1 MSKLTHLGTCRMM
14 KASTL
19 GAILKLTKK
28 SRYSGMSLCVNRPK
42 GVFNMV
48 CRLMKVRVFREILK
62 LNSKSKVG
70 AILQCMKK

>member
-28 SRYSGMSLCVNRPK
+28 SRYSGMALCVNRPK
-42 GVFNMV
+42 GGN
-48 CRLMKVRVFREILK
+48 
-62 LNSKSKVG
+62 
-70 AILQCMKK
+70 

>member
-19 GAILKLTKK
+19 GAILKL
-28 SRYSGMSLCVNRPK
+28 
-42 GVFNMV
+42 
-48 CRLMKVRVFREILK
+48 
-62 LNSKSKVG
+62 NSKSKVG